1 VSFARLPN
9 QGQAR
14 KLLNG
19 GLPAGQEAL
28 KAATARP
35 WVAFGSLV
43 RTSFLCALAFLICG
57 NLAADQAASPAVT
70 GQMVDGL
77 WLYTGLTTADG
88 KELPLT
94 GIFLFKDGA
103 FVQQS
108 IFDGSPFEEQGSMA
122 HAGPYTPA
130 ADGVHLVAEQTISTS
145 PRQNPALSFR
155 SNTEHDITVSRA
167 GDDLTIIF
175 GKGTSTVQTLA
186 RIGPGDGELY
196 SLENG
201 SLAFVDGYFILV
213 EGDESG
219 VVTGYGTFEKNGDAM
234 TLNVIRW
241 SEADSS
247 GASNL
252 RDTVMQATFDGRLF
266 TLQDGR
272 SFQVAAESIA
282 R

>member
-1 VSFARLPN
+1 MNRQLS
-9 QGQAR
+9 
-14 KLLNG
+14 
-19 GLPAGQEAL
+19 
-28 KAATARP
+28 
-35 WVAFGSLV
+35 V
-43 RTSFLCALAFLICG
+43 RTSFLCALAFLLCG
-57 NLAADQAASPAVT
+57 NLPADPAASPATT
-70 GQMVDGL
+70 GQLVDGL

-88 KELPLT
+88 TEMPLT

-108 IFDGSPFEEQGSMA
+108 IFDGSPFAEQGSMA
-122 HAGPYTPA
+122 HAGPYTPEA
-130 ADGVHLVAEQTISTS
+130 GWVHLTAQQTISTS
-145 PRQNPALSFR
+145 PKQSPPLSFR
-155 SNTEHDITVSRA
+155 HNTEHDITVSRA

-175 GKGTSTVQTLA
+175 GKGTSTVQTLE

-219 VVTGYGTFEKNGDAM
+219 VVTGYGTFEKDGNAL

-241 SEADSS
+241 AEADNA

-266 TLQDGR
+266 TLEDGR
-272 SFQVAAESIA
+272 SFQVTP
-282 R
+282 